1 MFSGFGFRLGPPS
14 ELAGV
19 AALRQG
25 RGRSALYSACAQGGW
40 LRSEVAKMAAAAVRR
55 ALRAARPPAV
65 PQRGLAKP
73 AGPPSARQL
82 READEASPIF
92 QYVGKAAKR
101 KDRVFVWGFSYS
113 GALGVPSFVKPDAG
127 WKKPRRIQATPY
139 RLETEEKVGAGGWAA
154 GAGTRELR
162 LSTAFAVRVPELC
175 PQWLWSPPEVFG
187 TTTATVLCLLL

>member
-1 MFSGFGFRLGPPS
+1 
-14 ELAGV
+14 
-19 AALRQG
+19 
-25 RGRSALYSACAQGGW
+25 
-40 LRSEVAKMAAAAVRR
+40 MAAAAVRR

-139 RLETEEKVGAGGWAA
+139 RLETEEKVGVGGWAA

-175 PQWLWSPPEVFG
+175 PQWLWSPPEVFR

>member
-1 MFSGFGFRLGPPS
+1 
-14 ELAGV
+14 
-19 AALRQG
+19 
-25 RGRSALYSACAQGGW
+25 
-40 LRSEVAKMAAAAVRR
+40 MAAAAVRR

-92 QYVGKAAKR
+92 QYVGKAVKR

-139 RLETEEKVGAGGWAA
+139 RLETDEKITSAACGYGFTLLSSNTTDITKVWGMGLNKDSQLGFQRSIRDRTKGYEYVLEPSPIPLPLEKPQKTRVLQVSCGRAHSLVLTDSEGGIVSLMLV
-154 GAGTRELR
+154 TR
-162 LSTAFAVRVPELC
+162 V
-175 PQWLWSPPEVFG
+175 
-187 TTTATVLCLLL
+187 